1 MNDMKILVLIDGS
14 KWSHKAALHAI
25 ELAKR
30 KNAEIILF
38 SVLDIAEA
46 RALAFNFCAQSGICD
61 QVKDYEGRIW
71 GDMRK
76 STQQELTAIL
86 SRYTGEKVRCSSK
99 IMEGRI
105 RDEVLR
111 EANSGEY
118 GLVVMGAFGRS
129 GKTRIS
135 ALLEQIGGAVRPPL
149 LVVR

>member
-1 MNDMKILVLIDGS
+1 MKVLVLIDGS
-14 KWSHKAALHAI
+14 KWSQKAALHAI

-30 KNAEIILF
+30 KNAEVVLF

-46 RALAFNFCAQSGICD
+46 KAMAFNFCAQSGICA
-61 QVKDYEGRIW
+61 QLKDYESRIW

-76 STQQELTAIL
+76 SIEDDQNSIL
-86 SRYTGEKVRCSSK
+86 SRYKGEKVRCSSK
-99 IMEGRI
+99 IVEGSI

-118 GLVVMGAFGRS
+118 GLVVMGTFGRS

>member
-1 MNDMKILVLIDGS
+1 MKILVLIDGS
-14 KWSHKAALHAI
+14 KWSQKAALHAI

-30 KNAEIILF
+30 KNAEMVLF

-46 RALAFNFCAQSGICD
+46 KALAFNFCTQSGICA
-61 QVKDYEGRIW
+61 QLKDYEGKIW

-76 STQQELTAIL
+76 SIQDDQNSILTRCA
-86 SRYTGEKVRCSSK
+86 GEKVRTSAK
-99 IMEGRI
+99 IVEGSA
-105 RDEVLR
+105 RDEVLK

-129 GKTRIS
+129 GKTRLS
-135 ALLEQIGGAVRPPL
+135 ALLEEIGGAVRPPL

>member
-1 MNDMKILVLIDGS
+1 MKILVLIDGS
-14 KWSHKAALHAI
+14 KWSQKAALHAI

-30 KNAEIILF
+30 KNAEMVLF

-46 RALAFNFCAQSGICD
+46 KALAFNFCAQSGICA
-61 QVKDYEGRIW
+61 QLKDYEGRIW

-76 STQQELTAIL
+76 SSQDDQNNII
-86 SRYTGEKVRCSSK
+86 SRAQGERVRACAK
-99 IMEGRI
+99 IGEGGA
-105 RDEVLR
+105 RDEVLK

-129 GKTRIS
+129 GKTRLS
-135 ALLEQIGGAVRPPL
+135 AMIEGIGGAVRPPL

>member
-1 MNDMKILVLIDGS
+1 MKILVLIDGS
-14 KWSHKAALHAI
+14 KWSQKAALHAI

-30 KNAEIILF
+30 KNAEVVLF

-46 RALAFNFCAQSGICD
+46 KALAFNFCAQSGICD
-61 QVKDYEGRIW
+61 QLKGYEGKIW

-76 STQQELTAIL
+76 SIQDDQQNILTRAA
-86 SRYTGEKVRCSSK
+86 GENVRSSAK
-99 IMEGRI
+99 IVEGSI
-105 RDEVLR
+105 REEVLK

-129 GKTRIS
+129 GKTRLS